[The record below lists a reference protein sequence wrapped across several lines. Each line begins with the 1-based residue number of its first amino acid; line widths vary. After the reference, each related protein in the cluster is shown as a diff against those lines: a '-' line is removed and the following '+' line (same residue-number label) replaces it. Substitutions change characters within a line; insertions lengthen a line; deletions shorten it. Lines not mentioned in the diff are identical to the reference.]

1 MQPGNLDSRMAHP
14 HSHQHVLPDEPGNHE
29 RLVGRA
35 FLLIGIFM
43 LVEIAGGLLANSLT
57 LLADAGH
64 MFLDASALGFSW
76 YALRLS
82 RRGNDH
88 NLSYGYHRYQVLAT
102 FLNGLTLFALIL
114 WILLE
119 AWERLQNPEGMLPIP
134 ALAVATV
141 GLVVNVIAFRWLH
154 HGHDNATVRSAA
166 LHVIGDMLGSAA
178 AIVAALTVWL
188 TGWLYADP
196 LLALL
201 IVAILGRGAW
211 RLVRDS
217 SHILLEGVPRDL
229 DLREISAAL
238 TARVPGVRE
247 VHHLHAWALTAERP
261 LLTLHATVDEDIDL
275 GGVVTHIKSVLNDD
289 FGIDHSTIQVEHG
302 PCPDDA

>member
-1 MQPGNLDSRMAHP
+1 MAHV
-14 HSHQHVLPDEPGNHE
+14 HDHGSNGHE

-35 FLLIGIFM
+35 FMLIAGFM
-43 LVEIAGGLLANSLT
+43 LVEVAGGLLANSLT

-82 RRGNDH
+82 RRGHDH

-102 FLNGLTLFALIL
+102 FINGLTLFGLIV

-119 AWERLQNPEGMLPIP
+119 AWQRLRAPEGMLPLP
-134 ALAVATV
+134 ALAVAAT
-141 GLVVNVIAFRWLH
+141 GLVINVVAYRWLH

-166 LHVIGDMLGSAA
+166 LHVLGDMLGSAA
-178 AIVAALTVWL
+178 AVTAALTVWL

-196 LLALL
+196 LLALV
-201 IVAILGRGAW
+201 IVIILGRGAW

-217 SHILLEGVPRDL
+217 THILLEGVPEDVDLQQIRDTL
-229 DLREISAAL
+229 V
-238 TARVPGVRE
+238 ARVPGVVD

-261 LLTLHATVDEDIDL
+261 LLTLHATVEDHADPYQVVSRVKAVLDEE
-275 GGVVTHIKSVLNDD
+275 

-302 PCPDDA
+302 PCPDE